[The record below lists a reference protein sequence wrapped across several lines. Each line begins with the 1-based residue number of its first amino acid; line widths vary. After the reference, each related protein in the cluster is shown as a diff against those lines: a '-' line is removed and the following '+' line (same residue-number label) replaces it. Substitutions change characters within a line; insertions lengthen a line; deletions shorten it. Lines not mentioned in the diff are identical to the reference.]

1 MGNIIIK
8 RLSQH
13 DVIIRGYEKDQ
24 CAIAK
29 DVLEANGELPADTSV
44 KLFDIK
50 KFQSNITR
58 ELRSSYPNRA
68 KLESQCIVGVGFV
81 KDADNVLELPVWC
94 MLINIVAL
102 DMLRSRIPPTLYRN
116 QELNGY
122 GQNVPKFISIF
133 DRAEGQPR
141 SVQDEDP
148 YSVPSL
154 PKLITD
160 PSANSQLSSGY
171 STGGYGIENRPISDR
186 NGAPLPAQSR
196 RYASNGANQAM
207 VHAQKQANEKENNP
221 IPPELPPRDFAKI
234 GSPAGQPAV
243 KKSKSR
249 PFAKVFR
256 FRKSSDD
263 RKKKAEKEDEDESLP
278 QMHSQPLP
286 PNDFE
291 YGQYAFDGV
300 CLFNEYLLIMIHRH
314 FCFPSHRGPVLL
326 WNAGPS
332 FQFRRST
339 TQIDGQS
346 ESGAS
351 RIQRPSGHAAAE
363 RPSSAVLAKGQ
374 FERIP
379 EFAFQS
385 DVELLSAIQK
395 LVLLT
400 IRQQF
405 RYEWLRFLKH
415 L

>member
-29 DVLEANGELPADTSV
+29 DVLEANGELPAETSV

-50 KFQSNITR
+50 KFQANITR

-68 KLESQCIVGVGFV
+68 KLENQCIVGVGFV
-81 KDADNVLELPVWC
+81 KDAENVLELPVWC

-102 DMLRSRIPPTLYRN
+102 DMLRSRLPPNLFRN

-122 GQNVPKFISIF
+122 AQNVPKFISIF

-154 PKLITD
+154 PKMITD
-160 PSANSQLSSGY
+160 PSGNSQLSSGY
-171 STGGYGIENRPISDR
+171 STGGYGVDNRPATDR
-186 NGAPLPAQSR
+186 NHMPSNGQPR
-196 RYASNGANQAM
+196 RYAINGGGGGNGM
-207 VHAQKQANEKENNP
+207 PHGPKQGNEKENNP

-234 GSPAGQPAV
+234 GSPAGQTAV

-263 RKKKAEKEDEDESLP
+263 RKKKNEKEEEDENLQ
-278 QMHSQPLP
+278 QMHLSSQPP
-286 PNDFE
+286 PPPSNDFE
-291 YGQYAFDGV
+291 YGSFAF
-300 CLFNEYLLIMIHRH
+300 LTPFL
-314 FCFPSHRGPVLL
+314 
-326 WNAGPS
+326 S
-332 FQFRRST
+332 FTNF
-339 TQIDGQS
+339 I
-346 ESGAS
+346 AL
-351 RIQRPSGHAAAE
+351 
-363 RPSSAVLAKGQ
+363 SAVVQ
-374 FERIP
+374 RIRTI
-379 EFAFQS
+379 
-385 DVELLSAIQK
+385 VECK
-395 LVLLT
+395 LVYRTLELGSANRWPVRPRLT
-400 IRQQF
+400 ATTVISCLSRT
-405 RYEWLRFLKH
+405 RIKPST
-415 L
+415 